1 MNKKQLIISG
11 LVYCVISVLINW
23 GIFVTFPQMVAYAA
37 SKEDITKIEHQ
48 LNRIEEK
55 LDNVILRL

>member
-1 MNKKQLIISG
+1 MERKQLIVAG

-23 GIFVTFPQMVAYAA
+23 GLFVTFPQMVAYAA
-37 SKEDITKIEHQ
+37 SKDDISNIEHQ

-55 LDNVILRL
+55 VDNLLLR